1 MPDFIISFNSDVI
14 ISAAV
19 SGRIGAG
26 GDVSHIDS
34 ADSRGLLNK
43 IRLLTD
49 ADINIGY
56 ISGRAEGEARHNI
69 SSAINAVLNIHW
81 RKNSTSDEEREK
93 LADAIDI
100 FRKEVSSKLDSYIF
114 MLNRE
119 TVSKKQLDRYI
130 KNLKQEFGKLQ
141 EKYLNMKKYYDEKD
155 GVVKAKGIEVK
166 ELKEFEP
173 DIKDGDIEIIAEAI
187 LVRVKD
193 QKIKYLAAIDKHI
206 TLNWAT
212 DMLEKKFGLL
222 TRKPDSLIH
231 IVQKRYKHIIK

>member
-1 MPDFIISFNSDVI
+1 
-14 ISAAV
+14 
-19 SGRIGAG
+19 
-26 GDVSHIDS
+26 
-34 ADSRGLLNK
+34 
-43 IRLLTD
+43 
-49 ADINIGY
+49 
-56 ISGRAEGEARHNI
+56 
-69 SSAINAVLNIHW
+69 
-81 RKNSTSDEEREK
+81 
-93 LADAIDI
+93 
-100 FRKEVSSKLDSYIF
+100 

-212 DMLEKKFGLL
+212 DMLEKKFRLL

-231 IVQKRYKHIIK
+231 IVQKRYRHITK